1 MVGEMGCMGIRG
13 EGSVSVG
20 RETPLPAEDLSLEEC
35 LSLAC
40 FFTPQGKLGR
50 AGVVV
55 GLHLL
60 SWASGK
66 SLEAYPFMVV

>member
-1 MVGEMGCMGIRG
+1 MGIRG

-66 SLEAYPFMVV
+66 SLEAYPFVVV